1 MVVTTY
7 APALRRDGTTLLER
21 KTVDGL
27 RRLARETGMAI
38 RLVAREWVAAL
49 PMPLDPVAIADD
61 DPETRIFVR
70 KLGRRPDRA
79 AKAAIA
85 EALQGAAVVYGM
97 GVDVLEA
104 GMRQGVP
111 IVPIVE
117 NLLANALRIERQQ
130 SRNWWDSFRRQLSS
144 VLEFQRLQACLTQA
158 AVVHAIGYVSYE
170 ALVDRYPAELFLD
183 SRVRGNHVVDAEF
196 VTARCATLR
205 GTRALRCVMFGRLEP
220 IKGSDRIVEAVVRA
234 VKNGADV
241 TLDVF
246 GDGSLRRAIEAAV
259 AASGLQERIRL
270 HGIVPFPELLE
281 RVRDCDLFLAGN
293 TQDDPSCAYLEAF
306 GAGLPILGFANRHWQ
321 RLAGASAA
329 GVVVER
335 TAVDAMAKAIAAM
348 VDSPSTLTR
357 MSHAARNFAVRHS
370 FEEEFARRASSLR
383 AVVETVAVGHRR

>member
-144 VLEFQRLQACLTQA
+144 VLEFQRQ
-158 AVVHAIGYVSYE
+158 
-170 ALVDRYPAELFLD
+170 
-183 SRVRGNHVVDAEF
+183 
-196 VTARCATLR
+196 
-205 GTRALRCVMFGRLEP
+205 
-220 IKGSDRIVEAVVRA
+220 
-234 VKNGADV
+234 
-241 TLDVF
+241 
-246 GDGSLRRAIEAAV
+246 AV
-259 AASGLQERIRL
+259 AALEGRGGMEPSGAHNLGTLEMVLAAIR
-270 HGIVPFPELLE
+270 
-281 RVRDCDLFLAGN
+281 
-293 TQDDPSCAYLEAF
+293 
-306 GAGLPILGFANRHWQ
+306 
-321 RLAGASAA
+321 AA
-329 GVVVER
+329 DEGVVV
-335 TAVDAMAKAIAAM
+335 A
-348 VDSPSTLTR
+348 L
-357 MSHAARNFAVRHS
+357 
-370 FEEEFARRASSLR
+370 
-383 AVVETVAVGHRR
+383 